1 MIIEL
6 GHFALM
12 LACVLSLVLGSLGLW
27 AGLKQHAVGMSL
39 VKPMAWL
46 MGIGI
51 ALSYAALTWA
61 FIDNDFSLEYVAAQS
76 HSLLPWWYRIAAVW
90 GGHEGSLLLL
100 VLFLALWLLAVCFSN
115 EQLPRNVQVLV
126 VAILSWIT
134 FGILLF
140 ILFTSNPF
148 LRMPEVPFE
157 GLDLNPLLQD
167 VGLIIHPPLLYLGYV
182 GFSVAFAFAM
192 TALLLGRLDATWA
205 RYSRPWTMAAWAF
218 LTLGILVGS
227 IWAYYELGWGGWWF
241 WDPVENASFMPWL
254 AGTALMHSL
263 AVTEKRGS
271 FKRWTVLLAILT
283 FSLSLLG
290 MFIVRSGVLT
300 SVHSFATDPGRGLFI
315 LIFLAI
321 VVGGALALY
330 TWRVPQLLT
339 HVSFNLLSRE
349 TGLLANN
356 VFLVTACAS
365 VFIGTLFPLVMDI
378 IDGGKFSVGPP
389 YFNRIFVP
397 IMLSMMV
404 FMGLTVFLSWRR
416 QKNNAWLNRAA
427 ILALAAI
434 VLGALLPF
442 IMAEWRWGVAVASA
456 LALWVIFTSL
466 NDLLKRVQLTRNKRS
481 WFTTLRKQPRSF
493 LGMHLA
499 HMGLGVFVL
508 GAAWATGYASEEHR
522 KVAPNETVTVA
533 GYELT
538 FKNLEAIQGPNYQ
551 SLMAHFLVTK
561 NGKPIYWLKPEKRK
575 YVSSELPM
583 TEASLYH
590 TIFED
595 VYVSMGEML
604 GDDLNTSPW
613 LMRFYYRPL
622 MGWVWYGAILM
633 ALGAFVSMTDR
644 RYRARLPSKKKREKK
659 KVVQV

>member
-6 GHFALM
+6 GHFLLM
-12 LACVLSLVLGSLGLW
+12 MACVLSLLLGTLGLW
-27 AGLKQHAVGMSL
+27 AGLRQHAVGMSL

-46 MGIGI
+46 MGISI
-51 ALSYAALTWA
+51 ALSYVALTWA
-61 FIDNDFSLEYVAAQS
+61 FIENDFSVQYVASQS
-76 HSLLPWWYRIAAVW
+76 HTLLPWWYRVAAVW

-100 VLFLALWLLAVCFSN
+100 ILFLAMWLLAVCASN
-115 EQLPRNVQVLV
+115 GQLPRHVQVLV
-126 VAILSWIT
+126 AAILSLIS

-148 LRMPEVPFE
+148 LRTLNVPLQ

-167 VGLIIHPPLLYLGYV
+167 IGLIIHPPLLYLGYV

-290 MFIVRSGVLT
+290 MFLVRSGVLT

-321 VVGGALALY
+321 VVGSALVLY
-330 TWRVPQLLT
+330 TWRMPQLLT
-339 HVSFNLLSRE
+339 QVSFNLVSKE
-349 TGLLANN
+349 TGLLMNN
-356 VFLVTACAS
+356 VFLVTACTS
-365 VFIGTLFPLVMDI
+365 VFIGTLFPLVMDVV
-378 IDGGKFSVGPP
+378 DGGKFSVGPP

-397 IMLSMMV
+397 LMLAMMV
-404 FMGLTVFLSWRR
+404 FLGLTSFLSWRR
-416 QKNNAWLNRAA
+416 QKNHAWLNRAVL
-427 ILALAAI
+427 LAVVAV
-434 VLGALLPF
+434 VLGAGLPL
-442 IMAEWRWGVAVASA
+442 IMSEWRWGVAVASV
-456 LALWVIFTSL
+456 LGLWVIFTSL
-466 NDLLKRVQLTRNKRS
+466 NDLLKRVRQTRNNRN

-493 LGMHLA
+493 LGMHIA
-499 HMGLGVFVL
+499 HIGVGVFIL
-508 GAAWATGYASEEHR
+508 GAAWATGYGSEEHH
-522 KVAPNETVTVA
+522 KVAPNETVVIA
-533 GYELT
+533 GYQLT
-538 FKNLEAIQGPNYQ
+538 FKHLEGKQGPNYQ
-551 SLMAHFLVTK
+551 SLMAHFLVSK
-561 NGKPIYWLKPEKRK
+561 NDKPIAWLRPEKRK
-575 YVSSELPM
+575 YTSSELPM

-590 TIFED
+590 TPFED

-604 GDDLNTSPW
+604 GDDFTTSPW
-613 LMRFYYRPL
+613 LIRFYYRPL

-633 ALGAFVSMTDR
+633 AFGAFLSLTDR
-644 RYRARLPSKKKREKK
+644 RYRARLSSKKIAKNPSP
-659 KVVQV
+659 V